1 MAHQFETKLRRLER
15 DLRYFKQQLQ
25 EATRQERI
33 AILEQIRNVEQEIL
47 NTLNEQTAEINV
59 IESLLIHINL
69 MPINKQQHCKTNFFS
84 LFTY

>member
-25 EATRQERI
+25 QATRQERI

-47 NTLNEQTAEINV
+47 NTLNEQTAELTRQNENMMRAV
-59 IESLLIHINL
+59 AYLDK
-69 MPINKQQHCKTNFFS
+69 MNKTK
-84 LFTY
+84 

>member
-25 EATRQERI
+25 QATRQERI

-47 NTLNEQTAEINV
+47 NTLNEQTAELTRQNENMMRAV
-59 IESLLIHINL
+59 AYLAK
-69 MPINKQQHCKTNFFS
+69 MNKTK
-84 LFTY
+84 